1 MKNFIVRTITAVFF
15 VAAIVSCF
23 LRAEAMVLLFAL
35 VTGLTVWEF
44 TGLVNDRDNITVNRM
59 ICTVAGVYFFFAMAA
74 YNSGITAASIF
85 IPYLVTLIYLMVA
98 ELYLKHP
105 DPVGDCLAPRVS
117 TMCGHSRSLSSSS
130 FGSTMQAPTSV
141 DPY

>member
-85 IPYLVTLIYLMVA
+85 IP
-98 ELYLKHP
+98 
-105 DPVGDCLAPRVS
+105 
-117 TMCGHSRSLSSSS
+117 
-130 FGSTMQAPTSV
+130 
-141 DPY
+141 